1 MLGAQIMTCQ
11 CLSCHCWQSCTM
23 SACFHDV
30 GTSHK
35 STSGPQQHLHWSNGS
50 PF

>member
-1 MLGAQIMTCQ
+1 MLKLLNTG
-11 CLSCHCWQSCTM
+11 
-23 SACFHDV
+23 V

-35 STSGPQQHLHWSNGS
+35 STSGPQQHLNWSNSG